1 MGRRLMAAP
10 SHPLHLAL
18 GLIVWSAWFVALY
31 GGLSVGCALAPPDAE
46 LGARTWLNGLLGTL
60 TAITFTWLLLQTWV
74 CWRAARPSM
83 AGSRWRFVT
92 TLSAG
97 LYAVA
102 AVSTL
107 VIGIPLLG
115 LPPCP

>member
-1 MGRRLMAAP
+1 MGRLMLAP
-10 SHPLHLAL
+10 SHPLQLAL
-18 GLIVWSAWFVALY
+18 GLIVWSIWFVALY

-46 LGARTWLNGLLGTL
+46 LGARTWLNGLLGAL
-60 TAITFTWLLLQTWV
+60 TAITFAWLLRQMQV
-74 CWRAARPSM
+74 CWRAARPSQ
-83 AGSRWRFVT
+83 AGSPRRFLT
-92 TLSAG
+92 TLGAG

-107 VIGIPLLG
+107 VIGIPILG

>member
-1 MGRRLMAAP
+1 MLAP
-10 SHPLHLAL
+10 SHPLHLVL
-18 GLIVWSAWFVALY
+18 GLIVWSVWFVALY

-46 LGARTWLNGLLGTL
+46 LGARTWLNGLIGAL
-60 TAITFTWLLLQTWV
+60 TAITIAWLILRTWV
-74 CWRAARPSM
+74 CWRAARASM
-83 AGSRWRFVT
+83 AGSRGRFVT
-92 TLSAG
+92 TLSTA

-107 VIGIPLLG
+107 VIGLPVLG